1 MPKNEQI
8 ITYIEKHKG
17 IIYGLG
23 LSSLIFNFVIGN
35 IFLILLA
42 LVALFIIY
50 GKKRFLFNNN
60 FFPIIIL
67 FLWGSL
73 SILWSTQAERTFS
86 GIILTLPFLIIPILT
101 SQFNSFD
108 NNNLIKVFRI
118 FGLSLV
124 LYFLVGITKAL
135 IIFISE
141 KKHNFFYYHDLVSI
155 FNNNAI
161 YISLFVSTCL
171 LFLIN
176 IKNKQKT
183 DYFLITL
190 LSFNLILLSSKN
202 IIFTTFFLLLI
213 QSLMKIKRRNKLGIA
228 FVIFLSL
235 LSLFLI
241 IDIPIKQR
249 FITDMQMNLDKIW
262 NGKDFYDYPIT
273 GLEVRIFQWRVFVE
287 MVQNNQIDFLGLGL
301 HNINYLIQQYF
312 NYYNLYK
319 GYFFINFHNQYL
331 QTLGETGI
339 IGLFILLYIF
349 IKKTHLYFKE
359 QKTAQFLIFILIAVS
374 FITESFLVRQKGI
387 VFFVLIFCLFT
398 SYKKEV
404 KQANN

>member
-8 ITYIEKHKG
+8 IIYIEKHKG

-73 SILWSTQAERTFS
+73 SILWSTQPERTFS

-141 KKHNFFYYHDLVSI
+141 KKYNFFYYHDLVSI

-213 QSLMKIKRRNKLGIA
+213 QSLMKIKKRNKLGIA

-349 IKKTHLYFKE
+349 IKKIHLYFKE
-359 QKTAQFLIFILIAVS
+359 QKTAQFFIFILIAVS

-404 KQANN
+404 KQPNH